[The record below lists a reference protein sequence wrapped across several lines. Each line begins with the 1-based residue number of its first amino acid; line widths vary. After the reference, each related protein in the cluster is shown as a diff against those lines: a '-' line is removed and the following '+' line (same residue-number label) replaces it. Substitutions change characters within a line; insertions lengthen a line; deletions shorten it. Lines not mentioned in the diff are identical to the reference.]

1 MKNILRF
8 IAALA
13 LPLTVGAVAG
23 VFTSSAVKGW
33 YSTVN
38 KPSFNPPN
46 WVFAP
51 VWTCL
56 YILMGIAFY
65 IIWQKQAGTSFKN
78 KAISFYVLQLVF
90 NFTWSLV
97 FFYFHQPG
105 WALVNIAVLWLLIAG
120 TIYFF
125 LKISKPAGWLLVP
138 YLLWVSFASVLNYAI
153 WHLN

>member
-13 LPLTVGAVAG
+13 LPLAVGAVAG

-33 YSTVN
+33 YSTIN
-38 KPSFNPPN
+38 KPAFNPPN

-65 IIWQKQAGTSFKN
+65 IIWQKQAAGSLKKTATGIYF
-78 KAISFYVLQLVF
+78 LQLLF

-97 FFYFHQPG
+97 FFYLHEPG
-105 WALVNIAVLWLLIAG
+105 WAFVNIVLLWLSIAG
-120 TIYFF
+120 TIYWFA
-125 LKISKPAGWLLVP
+125 KISKPAGWLLVP
-138 YLLWVSFASVLNYAI
+138 YILWVSFASVLNYAV
-153 WHLN
+153 WQLN